1 MSAPPPRPSRP
12 GKKEIAVVE
21 AKYAYSAQ
29 NADELSFEEGDDDAG
44 WWKCRCGD
52 SEGLVPANYGLSPRS
67 IPIVRNL
74 IRYIGSGRKHHG
86 NRESATWWETGLK
99 TRWDYLA
106 AAFYCSR
113 NTTFV
118 SELLAAGVSVNGLDK
133 AGNTAL
139 HWAARSGK
147 TEVVR
152 MLLEKSPA
160 LNAKNKLGDTALHNA
175 AWGGHLAVV
184 SLLLSQPDIQAN
196 LKNNDGATPRSLA
209 KTDEVAALLIQFLD
223 TSTDVPGDED
233 DSD

>member
-29 NADELSFEEGDDDAG
+29 NADELSFEEGDVLYVLQKDDAG

-67 IPIVRNL
+67 IPIVPL
-74 IRYIGSGRKHHG
+74 HKDI
-86 NRESATWWETGLK
+86 NRA
-99 TRWDYLA
+99 YLEA
-106 AAFYCSR
+106 SKR
-113 NTTFV
+113 GNTTFV